1 MTYEHPDSGT
11 SIARVPST
19 YGALMCNAPNFA
31 VEFFFPFL
39 YSPKFG
45 RYLFFFFF
53 PSLNLDL
60 FQSSSGIRFGI
71 PV

>member
-1 MTYEHPDSGT
+1 MFD
-11 SIARVPST
+11 
-19 YGALMCNAPNFA
+19 ALCNAPNFA
-31 VEFFFPFL
+31 VDFFSFL

-45 RYLFFFFF
+45 CYLFFFFF

-60 FQSSSGIRFGI
+60 FQSFSGIRFGI